1 MTLPNLIT
9 IGRILAVPLIVWLIV
24 QGEYRVA
31 LLVVAAAG
39 ASDAI
44 DGFIAKRY
52 GLGSELGAY
61 LDPIADKLMLV
72 AIYVALGVRDLM
84 PAWLVIAVVS
94 RDVLI
99 VGAVMLS
106 WQVDRPVTMAPHIVS
121 KANTLVQIVF
131 ACSVLAAVA
140 FGLQARVLVDYGSF
154 VVAAL
159 TLASL
164 AIYLRG
170 WLAHMA
176 RSPGDDGPERP

>member
-24 QGEYRVA
+24 QGEYRIA

-39 ASDAI
+39 ASDAV

-52 GLGSELGAY
+52 GLDSELGGY

-106 WQVDRPVTMAPHIVS
+106 WLVDRPVTMAPHIVS

-140 FGLQARVLVDYGSF
+140 FGLQAGVLVDYGSF

-176 RSPGDDGPERP
+176 RSPGGEGPERP